1 MNTYSQ
7 LIKQIYRKNVKT
19 QSTFWL
25 LFSTFELLFN
35 QRILIA
41 NQLNYIEIKKKW
53 KNKINKYVQKY

>member
-41 NQLNYIEIKKKW
+41 NQLNYIEIKKKME
-53 KNKINKYVQKY
+53 K